1 MGEHL
6 DAIGVPYLKPAGGH
20 AIYLDAKAFAPH
32 IPVEQFPGQAVACAL
47 YLEGG
52 IRSCEIGG
60 IMFGKTDQETGKYIP
75 PNMELVRLA
84 FPRRVYTQSHFDY
97 VLEVIE
103 DVYNKR
109 DRLHG
114 FRFTYQAPL
123 LRHFTAQFEMTM

>member
-6 DAIGVPYLKPAGGH
+6 DSIGVPYLKPTGGH

-32 IPVEQFPGQAVACAL
+32 IPLEQFPGQAVACQL

-60 IMFGKTDQETGKYIP
+60 IMFGRTDPETGKYLAP
-75 PNMELVRLA
+75 AMELVRLA

-103 DVYNKR
+103 QVFKKR
-109 DRLHG
+109 KTLKG
-114 FRFTYQAPL
+114 FRFTYQAPY
-123 LRHFTAQFEMTM
+123 LRHFTAQFEVIG